1 MTARMANQSFSSTF
15 TSSFGGWVQE
25 SGSFSTAN
33 NYLVNTSY
41 GGQCIMRRD
50 TANADFQMKFS
61 YRDASAIPGPWGQ
74 VRFRYGDSSNFGYFT
89 MYPASFSLCER
100 RAGTGVTLAS
110 GAWSTTSGDWYDVTI
125 IAEGSHIEVWRGP
138 KGGAQTRMCSVDN
151 AAILSGQKSYLFTY
165 VDAIYAF
172 DDIQMTAEDL
182 STTSYTYDAAN
193 QLTAMDVDGTT
204 TNFTYD
210 DWGRMAG
217 KTQGAYAAAYTYR
230 FGDKLKAATSSFPGE
245 TASVGYNYDGLGR
258 RRLEQRDNTTATWF
272 RWSGWEECGE
282 YAGTVGS
289 WTIGSLQTGYV
300 PGLAAFAGSN
310 PSTAEWRYH
319 LTDHLGSV
327 RQLTGQTKAALARY
341 DYAPYG
347 ELLRS
352 AGLPLTVGYTGHLW
366 DNAIGQY
373 YAPFRYYNPQT
384 ARWNMR
390 DPLGFVDGPN
400 VYAYVAGSP
409 VNYIDPDGR
418 LLVIGGI
425 VGGIAGGLSTYLCT
439 GSLEESIID
448 GIGGAIG
455 GFFPVAG
462 LVLGPMASQLIRYG
476 RDRFFSPRSFVT
488 SFGAGL
494 AGSRTGKYV
503 GKIRVNRGSVPNY
516 GWVNDIDNVAQYM
529 PTNTR
534 SPILRTL
541 FRGSTASALGIA
553 AGAGLTYAINRGT
566 GQCNK

>member
-1 MTARMANQSFSSTF
+1 MQSDGASCRVVPV
-15 TSSFGGWVQE
+15 GGV
-25 SGSFSTAN
+25 
-33 NYLVNTSY
+33 
-41 GGQCIMRRD
+41 
-50 TANADFQMKFS
+50 
-61 YRDASAIPGPWGQ
+61 
-74 VRFRYGDSSNFGYFT
+74 
-89 MYPASFSLCER
+89 
-100 RAGTGVTLAS
+100 
-110 GAWSTTSGDWYDVTI
+110 
-125 IAEGSHIEVWRGP
+125 
-138 KGGAQTRMCSVDN
+138 
-151 AAILSGQKSYLFTY
+151 
-165 VDAIYAF
+165 YAF
-172 DDIQMTAEDL
+172 DNFQTTAEDL
-182 STTSYTYDAAN
+182 SATSYTYDAAN
-193 QLTAMDVDGTT
+193 QLTAMNVDGTT

-230 FGDKLKAATSSFPGE
+230 FGDKLKAVTSNFPGE
-245 TASVGYNYDGLGR
+245 TASVAYNYDGLGR
-258 RRLEQRDNTTATWF
+258 RRLEQLDNTTATWF

-289 WTIGSLQTGYV
+289 WTIGALQTGYV
-300 PGLAAFAGSN
+300 PGLATFAGSN
-310 PSTAEWRYH
+310 PATAEWRYR

-327 RQLTGQTKAALARY
+327 RQLSGQTKAALARY